1 MGRPRFT
8 LAGLM
13 GAVLVAA
20 VGLAALRNST
30 ESGAGGMLL
39 LTCGTLT
46 LAVVG
51 TIACRGARRIWW
63 LGFGLFGWGYLVLSG
78 CGADAA
84 SCSLPTTRLL
94 EDLGAQF
101 GIPLQPRGAC
111 LSGCMAGE
119 ALDPNFSQIGHCV
132 WALAAASLGGMLAGL
147 LFGRPGD
154 HPEGV
159 RSEPVETGRPTGSR
173 WLLPAVVELVV
184 LILLSAIA
192 TLGAGPGASLWAGLA
207 FALTWA
213 FSGLAILGA
222 ILNRGRR
229 RELWLG
235 AALFGAGYTAL
246 VLSRPADRPP
256 WTLLA
261 ADPILNGLRAGFAP
275 IVQHLSPPGARIL
288 DALDRPIPMHFPD
301 ETPLGDVLDHIK
313 RATSSP
319 SQLGIPIYVDPIGL
333 QEAERSLRSTVQID
347 LEGIPLRESL
357 RLALK
362 QLGLTYEVREGYLR
376 ITSEDQD
383 LLPNLDDPSLIAG
396 HCLLAL
402 VAAGLGAALVP
413 LVAGPRVRST
423 ASTGAR

>member
-1 MGRPRFT
+1 M
-8 LAGLM
+8 
-13 GAVLVAA
+13 
-20 VGLAALRNST
+20 
-30 ESGAGGMLL
+30 
-39 LTCGTLT
+39 
-46 LAVVG
+46 
-51 TIACRGARRIWW
+51 WW
-63 LGFGLFGWGYLVLSG
+63 LGFSLFGWGYLVLSG
-78 CGADAA
+78 CGADD
-84 SCSLPTTRLL
+84 SSSMLPTTRLL
-94 EDLGAQF
+94 EVLGNRL
-101 GIPLQPRGAC
+101 GIPPQLR
-111 LSGCMAGE
+111 MASLCTAVE
-119 ALDPNFSQIGHCV
+119 ALDLNFSQIGHGL

-159 RSEPVETGRPTGSR
+159 RSEPAETGRPPRSP
-173 WLLPAVVELVV
+173 WLLMAVVGLVV
-184 LILLSAIA
+184 LILLSALA
-192 TLGAGPGASLWAGLA
+192 TLMAGPGASLWAGLA

-261 ADPILNGLRAGFAP
+261 AEPIVNGLRAGFAP
-275 IVQHLSPPGARIL
+275 IAQRLSPPSARIL
-288 DALDRPIPMHFPD
+288 EALERPIPMRFPG
-301 ETPLGDVLDHIK
+301 ETPLGDVLDYIR

-319 SQLGIPIYVDPIGL
+319 SHPGIPIYVDPIGL
-333 QEAERSLRSTVQID
+333 QEAERSLHSPVQID

-383 LLPNLDDPSLIAG
+383 LLPSPDDPSLTAG

-402 VAAGLGAALVP
+402 LAAGLGTALVP

-423 ASTGAR
+423 TSTEGT